1 MMLYGML
8 LDVCEAAA
16 ETQCQ
21 CVLAVLCNYRFQNF
35 YSFVSY
41 FKVDFSI
48 PSDRNGTIVR
58 KSSISFAFQFF
69 TCFKKN
75 VKSQF
80 FLQKWWIT
88 LTGRLI

>member
-1 MMLYGML
+1 MLYGML

-21 CVLAVLCNYRFQNF
+21 CVLAVLCNYRFQKF

-48 PSDRNGTIVR
+48 PSDHNGTIV
-58 KSSISFAFQFF
+58 
-69 TCFKKN
+69 
-75 VKSQF
+75 SQ
-80 FLQKWWIT
+80 
-88 LTGRLI
+88 